1 MAAIRNFD
9 QLIETAREAARRH
22 GPRTIAIAGADQRE
36 SVLAAAHAWREGL
49 GRAILIGDEDRI
61 KEIAQAEHVDLDG
74 ITVAHE
80 GDLEMMTRRAAQM
93 VSRGQADLLM
103 KGRVDTARFMRGALD
118 KDVGLRTGRLL
129 SHVAVFEMPG
139 YERLVMLTDAGV
151 IVAPT
156 IEQKVEIIQNAVAV
170 AHRLGIPLPK
180 VAVLAATEGLNL
192 KIKATVEAAI
202 LSKMADR
209 QQITGCLVDGPLA
222 VDTAMSPEIARA
234 KGLTGPVAGQADILV
249 VPNIESGNLLGKA
262 MNYFG
267 GGILAGVVGGAR
279 CPLVVVSRSDPEMS
293 KHVSMALALTI
304 VSSQDANP

>member
-1 MAAIRNFD
+1 
-9 QLIETAREAARRH
+9 
-22 GPRTIAIAGADQRE
+22 
-36 SVLAAAHAWREGL
+36 
-49 GRAILIGDEDRI
+49 DEDRI

-80 GDLEMMTRRAAQM
+80 RDLEMMARRAAQM

-156 IEQKVEIIQNAVAV
+156 IEQKVEIIQNAVGV
-170 AHRLGIPLPK
+170 AHRLGIPLPR

-192 KIKATVEAAI
+192 KIRATVEAAI

-222 VDTAMSPEIARA
+222 VDTAMSPEIALA
-234 KGLTGPVAGQADILV
+234 KGLSSPVAGQADILV

-267 GGILAGVVGGAR
+267 GGILAGVVVGAR
-279 CPLVVVSRSDPEMS
+279 CPLVVVSRSDPELS

-304 VSSQDANP
+304 VSPQAPNP